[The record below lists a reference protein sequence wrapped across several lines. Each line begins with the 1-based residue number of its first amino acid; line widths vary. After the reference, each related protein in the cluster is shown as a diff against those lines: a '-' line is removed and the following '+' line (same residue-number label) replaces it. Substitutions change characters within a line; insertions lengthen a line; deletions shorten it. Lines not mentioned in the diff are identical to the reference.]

1 MRQHDKAEILKI
13 IVLVF
18 GRNDVFIKSFWF
30 LLTFNLMTLISG
42 THLLATSKET
52 KTKLNTDFDIPL
64 TEEAVKK
71 RKEDKRLQEVIVSIE
86 SPGEGPGEGPP
97 DKGPPGEGPPAE
109 DQVDCT
115 GEEPANLAQSP
126 AEGPAAEGPV
136 AQSPTGGLGN
146 IAQSFLKYK
155 L

>member
-1 MRQHDKAEILKI
+1 M
-13 IVLVF
+13 
-18 GRNDVFIKSFWF
+18 
-30 LLTFNLMTLISG
+30 
-42 THLLATSKET
+42 
-52 KTKLNTDFDIPL
+52 

-71 RKEDKRLQEVIVSIE
+71 RKEDKRLEELIVPID
-86 SPGEGPGEGPP
+86 SPG
-97 DKGPPGEGPPAE
+97 KGPPGKGPPAE
-109 DQVDCT
+109 DPVDCT

-146 IAQSFLKYK
+146 IAQSFLNYK